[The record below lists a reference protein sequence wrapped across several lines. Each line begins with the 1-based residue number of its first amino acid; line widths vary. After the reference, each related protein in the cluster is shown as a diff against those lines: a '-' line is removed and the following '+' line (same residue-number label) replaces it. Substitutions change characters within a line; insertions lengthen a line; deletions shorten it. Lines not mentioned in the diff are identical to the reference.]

1 MGPFLS
7 ANCVSPVVVLLKAAD
22 FGYPDKNFSCPDKRF
37 RAPYPLSEFAL
48 FLGVSNMPSKRNQH
62 VVPNGG
68 DWAVKGAG
76 AKRATEVLPT
86 KREAVQ
92 RGREISRNQGTELF
106 IHGQDGKIQSRDSH
120 GKDPFPPKG

>member
-1 MGPFLS
+1 M
-7 ANCVSPVVVLLKAAD
+7 A
-22 FGYPDKNFSCPDKRF
+22 
-37 RAPYPLSEFAL
+37 
-48 FLGVSNMPSKRNQH
+48 SKRNQH
-62 VVPNGG
+62 VVPSGG

-86 KREAVQ
+86 KREAVE

-106 IHGQDGKIQSRDSH
+106 IHGEDGKIQSRDSH